1 MKQVGLILLTAL
13 TLSACTASAAL
24 NDGAEAIRIQNT
36 VPSDAEVEMLGEVS
50 CSFGYNAMPPNQ
62 NVKSCR
68 NDMRNQAQAL
78 GAEFLV
84 IENQQIGDTN
94 CRNCVTMFGTAY
106 KYSQTD

>member
-1 MKQVGLILLTAL
+1 MRNAGLIAL
-13 TLSACTASAAL
+13 AALILSACTASAAL
-24 NDGAEAIRIQNT
+24 NEGAEAIRIQNA

-62 NVKSCR
+62 NIKSCR
-68 NDMRNQAQAL
+68 NAMRNQALEL

-94 CRNCVTMFGTAY
+94 CRNCVNMFGTAY
-106 KYSQTD
+106 RYTQDK